1 MPRRNSLISRLRH
14 RRAWDEWD
22 EKGDDE
28 TEQPVASA
36 EVSSR
41 RSGTRRVAAA
51 LTFAALFVAGAAFS
65 ATAGD
70 QVRSALEASAMPGQ
84 ASTDATTTDQSLPIS
99 TDPAPASDPATGA
112 DPAPVTDPADGGG
125 ATVPAPT
132 PAEGGDTAAPPADT
146 TPVAAP
152 TVSATAQAA
161 VQQAAT
167 GSASSAAQTDAS
179 TSASQPEA
187 APAAQAPGAAPPQKA
202 EKKPKT
208 APVDLEGAASSVV
221 WLNRAMPDPT
231 PPALRLKPL
240 FARNLRSVAG
250 ANGVS
255 WALLLGVLR
264 AQGHNGAAP
273 ASLPNLRTLAG
284 RLSREGVQSGTP
296 WAATFAVSGE
306 TSFADRAVALSH
318 YYRAVGLQ
326 ALVRG
331 LVAQKAALGKKVLN
345 DPRVSIYTAGRGDI
359 EAGRVDVRVLAAV
372 EYLADSFGQVTVS
385 CLISG
390 HRLYAR
396 PGVISAHIY
405 GLAADISEVGGTPIY
420 GHQQPGGIT
429 ERAVRDVLLLP
440 PEVMPKQ
447 VISLLRL
454 GGPSFALGDHY
465 NHIHIGY

>member
-1 MPRRNSLISRLRH
+1 MPS
-14 RRAWDEWD
+14 
-22 EKGDDE
+22 
-28 TEQPVASA
+28 
-36 EVSSR
+36 
-41 RSGTRRVAAA
+41 
-51 LTFAALFVAGAAFS
+51 
-65 ATAGD
+65 
-70 QVRSALEASAMPGQ
+70 Q
-84 ASTDATTTDQSLPIS
+84 ASTDATTEPSTSTS
-99 TDPAPASDPATGA
+99 TDPEPEA
-112 DPAPVTDPADGGG
+112 DPADGGG
-125 ATVPAPT
+125 ATVSTPT
-132 PAEGGDTAAPPADT
+132 PTDGGDTTAPPANA

-152 TVSATAQAA
+152 SASATAQAA

-167 GSASSAAQTDAS
+167 GSASRSAQADAS
-179 TSASQPEA
+179 TSAARPE
-187 APAAQAPGAAPPQKA
+187 APAASAPQRATPAKA
-202 EKKPKT
+202 EKKVKPT
-208 APVDLEGAASSVV
+208 PVDLEGAASSVV
-221 WLNRAMPDPT
+221 WLNRAMSDPT

-240 FARNLRSVAG
+240 FARNLRNIARP
-250 ANGVS
+250 NGVS

-273 ASLPNLRTLAG
+273 ANLPALRTLAG

-318 YYRAVGLQ
+318 YYRAVGLG

-331 LVAQKAALGKKVLN
+331 LEAEKAALGKKVLS
-345 DPRVSIYTAGRGDI
+345 DPRVSIYSAGRGDI
-359 EAGRVDVRVLAAV
+359 ESGRVDVRVLASI

-454 GGPSFALGDHY
+454 GGPSFALADHY
-465 NHIHIGY
+465 NHIHIGF

>member
-14 RRAWDEWD
+14 GRAWDEWD
-22 EKGDDE
+22 EKGDE
-28 TEQPVASA
+28 EKEPPVAAA

-70 QVRSALEASAMPGQ
+70 QVRSALEASAMPSQ
-84 ASTDATTTDQSLPIS
+84 ASTDATTTDATTDPTTS
-99 TDPAPASDPATGA
+99 TSIDPAPAD
-112 DPAPVTDPADGGG
+112 DPADGGG
-125 ATVPAPT
+125 ATVSTPT
-132 PAEGGDTAAPPADT
+132 PADGGDTAPSPADT
-146 TPVAAP
+146 TPAAAP
-152 TVSATAQAA
+152 AASATAQAA

-167 GSASSAAQTDAS
+167 GSASSAAQADAS
-179 TSASQPEA
+179 TSAAQPEP
-187 APAAQAPGAAPPQKA
+187 APAASAPQAGTAAKA
-202 EKKPKT
+202 DKKVKP

-221 WLNRAMPDPT
+221 WLNRATPDPT

-240 FARNLRSVAG
+240 FAQHLRSVAR

-255 WALLLGVLR
+255 WALVLGVLR

-273 ASLPNLRTLAG
+273 ANFPALRTLAG
-284 RLSREGVQSGTP
+284 RLAREGVQSGTP

-318 YYRAVGLQ
+318 YYRAVGLR

-331 LVAQKAALGKKVLN
+331 LEAEKAALGKKVLN

-359 EAGRVDVRVLAAV
+359 ESGRVDVRVLASI

-396 PGVISAHIY
+396 PGVISAHIF

-420 GHQQPGGIT
+420 GHQQPDGIT

-440 PEVMPKQ
+440 PEVLPKQ

-454 GGPSFALGDHY
+454 GGPSFALADHY
-465 NHIHIGY
+465 NHIHIGF

>member
-1 MPRRNSLISRLRH
+1 MPRRNSLISRLRYG
-14 RRAWDEWD
+14 RAWDEWD
-22 EKGDDE
+22 KKGDDE
-28 TEQPVASA
+28 AEPPVSAA
-36 EVSSR
+36 EVPKR
-41 RSGTRRVAAA
+41 RSGTRQVAAA

-65 ATAGD
+65 AAAGD
-70 QVRSALEASAMPGQ
+70 QVRSTLEDSAMPSQ
-84 ASTDATTTDQSLPIS
+84 ASTDATTTEPSTSTS
-99 TDPAPASDPATGA
+99 TDPASAA
-112 DPAPVTDPADGGG
+112 DPAPAADPVDGGG
-125 ATVPAPT
+125 ATVSTPT
-132 PAEGGDTAAPPADT
+132 PADSGDATAPPADT
-146 TPVAAP
+146 SPAAAP
-152 TVSATAQAA
+152 SASATAQTA

-167 GSASSAAQTDAS
+167 GSASIAAQADAS
-179 TSASQPEA
+179 TSAARPGT
-187 APAAQAPGAAPPQKA
+187 APAASAPGATAPAKA
-202 EKKPKT
+202 GKKANP

-240 FARNLRSVAG
+240 FAQNLRSVAR

-264 AQGHNGAAP
+264 AEGHNGAAP
-273 ASLPNLRTLAG
+273 ANFPALRTLAG

-318 YYRAVGLQ
+318 YYRAVGSR

-331 LVAQKAALGKKVLN
+331 LEAEKAALGKKVLN

-359 EAGRVDVRVLAAV
+359 ESGRVDVRVLASI

-420 GHQQPGGIT
+420 GHQQPGGVT

-454 GGPSFALGDHY
+454 GGPSFALADHY
-465 NHIHIGY
+465 NHIHIGF